1 MSPTNL
7 QPVDYTSTQNDA
19 WGFLQEIVNQS
30 GSVIIG
36 GSTGSGKTS
45 LLKALV
51 ETIPE
56 SNETRTLLFDGQ
68 GEDELSSW
76 RDRYKKYVRENPEDE
91 RPIGQ
96 LIQDEL
102 RKDSPQEVDPETT
115 SEQIEQTA
123 ELIDAKNKRSTE
135 IMKAVL
141 RQKPRRAI
149 VSEILEDEAADII
162 EALEKDWTVMTTM
175 HSSSLGTIPKQLT
188 NMMVRAQD
196 FKNSVDTVVHKPTFE
211 KMLRRVTK
219 ALDYGIFVDTA
230 YTDDTKT
237 KRLHYIKEVVRYS
250 NGQVV
255 PIFTQTVENGEVTL
269 IKESGFNAF
278 MKSLDV

>member
-30 GSVIIG
+30 SSVIIG
-36 GSTGSGKTS
+36 GLTGSGKTS

-76 RDRYKKYVRENPEDE
+76 RDTNKEYA
-91 RPIGQ
+91 
-96 LIQDEL
+96 
-102 RKDSPQEVDPETT
+102 RKDLDNDCSIGTLLKEVLAEKPKRAII
-115 SEQIEQTA
+115 SEIRGDEVSDM
-123 ELIDAKNKRSTE
+123 I
-135 IMKAVL
+135 AVL
-141 RQKPRRAI
+141 
-149 VSEILEDEAADII
+149 
-162 EALEKDWTVMTTM
+162 EKEWTVMTTIRT
-175 HSSSLGTIPKQLT
+175 SSLKTIPKQLMNLMASDPDSNVT
-188 NMMVRAQD
+188 A
-196 FKNSVDTVVHKPTFE
+196 E
-211 KMLRRVTK
+211 KMLRRVNK